1 LSVFPALLV
10 VVALTSFFPA
20 NLLEHILTSLSAL
33 TPPDVLQIV
42 RTQIQLITKSG
53 HTGLLTFGA
62 LGALWSSSSAMNAI
76 IDTLNR
82 AYGIKEARPW
92 WKVQSLAIVL
102 TIIMSVFVLVA
113 FTLVV
118 VGPEI
123 AESIAAHYGL
133 GAAFAWAWTIVQWP
147 IVFLLISQ
155 GFART

>member
-1 LSVFPALLV
+1 VEQFV
-10 VVALTSFFPA
+10 
-20 NLLEHILTSLSAL
+20 
-33 TPPDVLQIV
+33 
-42 RTQIQLITKSG
+42 G
-53 HTGLLTFGA
+53 HERDHRHA
-62 LGALWSSSSAMNAI
+62 QSRI
-76 IDTLNR
+76 RDQ
-82 AYGIKEARPW
+82 EARPW